1 MAVPKYVVTAL
12 MAAGLLLYAV
22 RWLSP
27 AVTVFSPAPGP
38 LRQALA
44 VLGAAPEQ
52 ATIHAWTVLPAS
64 DANEAELRQTVRQV
78 LEDLSIPASETQITS
93 GSSPAHR
100 LVRADMKGDGLTA
113 AVIAQVLYPAR
124 RDVEPALHLVINIDT
139 APDLVDMWQGRLET
153 VLIRQGGRGQI
164 YTCLTGSFD
173 GKLNDG
179 ILREKMHRAFA
190 AVNASVDETAADL
203 HIVSMSGYTRL
214 LADGPGGRG
223 AVNINMAVRYSP
235 ADGRTYCLVASPVI
249 TNEY

>member
-27 AVTVFSPAPGP
+27 AVPVFSPAPGP
-38 LRQALA
+38 LRQALT
-44 VLGAAPEQ
+44 VLGATPEQ
-52 ATIHAWTVLPAS
+52 ATIHAWIVLPAA
-64 DANEAELRQTVRQV
+64 DATEDELRQTVRQV
-78 LEDLSIPASETQITS
+78 LDELSFPAAETQMTS

-100 LVRADMKGDGLTA
+100 LVRADMKGDGLAA
-113 AVIAQVLYPAR
+113 AVISQVLYPAR
-124 RDVEPALHLVINIDT
+124 KDVEPAVHLVVNIDT
-139 APDLVDMWQGRLET
+139 SPALVDMWQGRLET
-153 VLIRQGGRGQI
+153 VMIRQGGRGQI
-164 YTCLTGSFD
+164 YTCLTGSFN
-173 GKLNDG
+173 GKLDDG
-179 ILREKMHRAFA
+179 LLREVLHRAFA
-190 AVNASVDETAADL
+190 AVKASVDETAADL
-203 HIVSMSGYTRL
+203 HFVSMSGYTSL